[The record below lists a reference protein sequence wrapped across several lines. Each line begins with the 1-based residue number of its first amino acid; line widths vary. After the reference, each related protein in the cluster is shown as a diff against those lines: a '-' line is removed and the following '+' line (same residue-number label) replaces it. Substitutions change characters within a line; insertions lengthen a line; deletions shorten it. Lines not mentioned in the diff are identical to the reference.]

1 LRQWPSL
8 PEEVAPHSEELVRM
22 MERESTVFV
31 VDDDS
36 DLRESLGWLFESAG
50 LRVKSYSTAQE
61 FLADYKTE
69 DPGCLLL
76 DVRMPGLSGLD
87 LQEELRRRG
96 VPPPIIIMTG
106 HARVPMAVRALKS
119 GAIDFIRKPF
129 SDQSLLERVR
139 QAIDLDRRT
148 RQMRMECTKFAA
160 LLADLTPRER
170 EVMNLVIAGKP
181 NKIIA
186 ADLGISPKTVE
197 IHRGRVMEKMQVGSV
212 AELVR
217 LDSLCRTHYPEGIH
231 SSD

>member
-1 LRQWPSL
+1 MN
-8 PEEVAPHSEELVRM
+8 EA
-22 MERESTVFV
+22 ESTVFV
-31 VDDDS
+31 VDDDA

-50 LRVKSYSTAQE
+50 LRFKSYSTAQE
-61 FLADYKTE
+61 FLTDYKPE
-69 DPGCLLL
+69 EPGCLLL

-106 HARVPMAVRALKS
+106 HARVPMAVRALKG
-119 GAIDFIRKPF
+119 GAIDFIQKPF
-129 SDQSLLERVR
+129 SDQSMLERIR

-148 RQMRMECTKFAA
+148 RQVRTEAAKFAA
-160 LLADLTPRER
+160 LLTHLTPRER
-170 EVMNLVIAGKP
+170 EVMGLVIAGKP

-197 IHRGRVMEKMQVGSV
+197 IHRGRVMEKMQVESV

-217 LDSLCRTHYPEGIH
+217 LDLLYRANRAEGVD
-231 SSD
+231 SE

>member
-1 LRQWPSL
+1 MK
-8 PEEVAPHSEELVRM
+8 EA
-22 MERESTVFV
+22 ESTVFV
-31 VDDDS
+31 VDDDA

-61 FLADYKTE
+61 FLTDYKPE
-69 DPGCLLL
+69 EPGCLLL

-87 LQEELRRRG
+87 LQEELRRHG

-106 HARVPMAVRALKS
+106 HARVPMAVRALKG

-129 SDQSLLERVR
+129 SDQSLLERIR

-148 RQMRMECTKFAA
+148 RQVRMECTKFAA
-160 LLADLTPRER
+160 LLTSLTPRER
-170 EVMNLVIAGKP
+170 EVMDLVIAGKP

-197 IHRGRVMEKMQVGSV
+197 IHRGRVMEKMQVESV

-217 LDSLCRTHYPEGIH
+217 LDLLWKANGAEGVD
-231 SSD
+231 SQ

>member
-1 LRQWPSL
+1 
-8 PEEVAPHSEELVRM
+8 M
-22 MERESTVFV
+22 MEAESTVFV
-31 VDDDS
+31 VDDDA
-36 DLRESLGWLFESAG
+36 DLRESVGWLLESDG

-61 FLADYKTE
+61 FLTDYKPE
-69 DPGCLLL
+69 EPGCLLL

-106 HARVPMAVRALKS
+106 HARVPIAVRALKG

-129 SDQSLLERVR
+129 SDQALLERIR

-148 RQMRMECTKFAA
+148 RQVRMECTKFAA
-160 LLADLTPRER
+160 LLTYLTPRER
-170 EVMNLVIAGKP
+170 EVMDLVIAGKP

-197 IHRGRVMEKMQVGSV
+197 IHRGRVMEKMQVESV

-217 LDSLCRTHYPEGIH
+217 LDLLWKASGAEGVD
-231 SSD
+231 SE

>member
-1 LRQWPSL
+1 
-8 PEEVAPHSEELVRM
+8 M
-22 MERESTVFV
+22 MEAEATVFV
-31 VDDDS
+31 VDDDA
-36 DLRESLGWLFESAG
+36 DLRESLGWLLESAG

-61 FLADYKTE
+61 FLTDYKSE
-69 DPGCLLL
+69 EPGCLLL

-106 HARVPMAVRALKS
+106 HAKVPMAVRALKG

-129 SDQSLLERVR
+129 RDQALLERIR

-148 RQMRMECTKFAA
+148 RQVRMECTKFAA
-160 LLADLTPRER
+160 LLTDLTPRER
-170 EVMNLVIAGKP
+170 EVMDLVIAGKP

-197 IHRGRVMEKMQVGSV
+197 IHRGRVMEKMQVESV

-217 LDSLCRTHYPEGIH
+217 LDLLWKANGAEGVD
-231 SSD
+231 SE

>member
-1 LRQWPSL
+1 MN
-8 PEEVAPHSEELVRM
+8 EA
-22 MERESTVFV
+22 ESTVFV
-31 VDDDS
+31 VDDDA
-36 DLRESLGWLFESAG
+36 DLRESLGWLFQSAG

-61 FLADYKTE
+61 FLTDYKPE
-69 DPGCLLL
+69 EPGCLLL

-106 HARVPMAVRALKS
+106 HARVPMAVRALKG
-119 GAIDFIRKPF
+119 GAIDFIQKPF
-129 SDQSLLERVR
+129 SDQSLLERIR

-148 RQMRMECTKFAA
+148 RQVRTEAAKFAA
-160 LLADLTPRER
+160 LLTHLTPRER
-170 EVMNLVIAGKP
+170 EVMGLVIAGKP

-197 IHRGRVMEKMQVGSV
+197 IHRGRVMEKMQVESV

-217 LDSLCRTHYPEGIH
+217 LDLLYRATRAEGVD
-231 SSD
+231 SE

>member
-1 LRQWPSL
+1 
-8 PEEVAPHSEELVRM
+8 M
-22 MERESTVFV
+22 TERESTVFV

-96 VPPPIIIMTG
+96 LPPPIIIMTG
-106 HARVPMAVRALKS
+106 HAKVPMAVRALKG

-129 SDQSLLERVR
+129 SDQILLERIR
-139 QAIDLDRRT
+139 KAIDLDRRT
-148 RQMRMECTKFAA
+148 RKVRIECAKFAA

-170 EVMNLVIAGKP
+170 QVMELVISGKP

-217 LDSLCRTHYPEGIH
+217 LDLLYRTHYAAGV
-231 SSD
+231 SSSE

>member
-1 LRQWPSL
+1 
-8 PEEVAPHSEELVRM
+8 M
-22 MERESTVFV
+22 MEPESTVFV
-31 VDDDS
+31 VDDDA
-36 DLRESLGWLFESAG
+36 DLRESVGWLLESAG

-61 FLADYKTE
+61 FLNRYE
-69 DPGCLLL
+69 PEEPGCLLL

-106 HARVPMAVRALKS
+106 HARVPMAVRALKD
-119 GAIDFIRKPF
+119 GAIDFIQKPF
-129 SDQSLLERVR
+129 SDQSLLERIR

-148 RQMRMECTKFAA
+148 RQMRVECTKFAA
-160 LLADLTPRER
+160 LLDHLTPRER

-186 ADLGISPKTVE
+186 ADLGISSKTVE
-197 IHRGRVMEKMQVGSV
+197 IHRGRVMEKMQVESV

-217 LDSLCRTHYPEGIH
+217 LDLLWKANGAAGAGSK
-231 SSD
+231 

>member
-1 LRQWPSL
+1 MK
-8 PEEVAPHSEELVRM
+8 EA
-22 MERESTVFV
+22 ESTVFV
-31 VDDDS
+31 VDDDA

-50 LRVKSYSTAQE
+50 LRFKSYSTAQE
-61 FLADYKTE
+61 FLTDYKPE
-69 DPGCLLL
+69 EPGCLLL

-106 HARVPMAVRALKS
+106 HARVPMAVRALKG
-119 GAIDFIRKPF
+119 GAIDFIQKPF
-129 SDQSLLERVR
+129 SDQSLLERIR

-148 RQMRMECTKFAA
+148 RQVRMEAAKFAA
-160 LLADLTPRER
+160 LLTYLTPRER
-170 EVMNLVIAGKP
+170 EVMDLVIAGKP

-197 IHRGRVMEKMQVGSV
+197 IHRGRVMEKMQVESV

-217 LDSLCRTHYPEGIH
+217 LDLLCRANQADGVDSE
-231 SSD
+231 

>member
-1 LRQWPSL
+1 MK
-8 PEEVAPHSEELVRM
+8 EA
-22 MERESTVFV
+22 ESTVFV
-31 VDDDS
+31 VDDDA

-50 LRVKSYSTAQE
+50 LRFKSYSTAQE
-61 FLADYKTE
+61 FLTDYKPE
-69 DPGCLLL
+69 EPGCLLL

-106 HARVPMAVRALKS
+106 HARVPMAVRALKG
-119 GAIDFIRKPF
+119 GAIDFIQKPF
-129 SDQSLLERVR
+129 SDQSLLERIR

-148 RQMRMECTKFAA
+148 RQARTEAAKFAA
-160 LLADLTPRER
+160 LLTYLTPRER
-170 EVMNLVIAGKP
+170 EVMDLVIAGKP

-197 IHRGRVMEKMQVGSV
+197 IHRGRVMEKMQVESV

-217 LDSLCRTHYPEGIH
+217 LDLLCRANRAE
-231 SSD
+231 SDSE

>member
-1 LRQWPSL
+1 MN
-8 PEEVAPHSEELVRM
+8 EA
-22 MERESTVFV
+22 ESTVFV
-31 VDDDS
+31 VDDDA

-50 LRVKSYSTAQE
+50 LRFKSYSTAQE
-61 FLADYKTE
+61 FLTDYKPE
-69 DPGCLLL
+69 EPGCLLL

-106 HARVPMAVRALKS
+106 HARVPMAVRALKG
-119 GAIDFIRKPF
+119 GAIDFIQKPF
-129 SDQSLLERVR
+129 SDQSLLERIR

-148 RQMRMECTKFAA
+148 RQVRMEAAKFAA
-160 LLADLTPRER
+160 LLTYLTPRER
-170 EVMNLVIAGKP
+170 EVMDLVIEGKQ

-197 IHRGRVMEKMQVGSV
+197 IHRGRVMEKMQVESV

-217 LDSLCRTHYPEGIH
+217 LDLLCRANQADGVDSE
-231 SSD
+231 

>member
-1 LRQWPSL
+1 
-8 PEEVAPHSEELVRM
+8 M

-87 LQEELRRRG
+87 LQEELKRRG

-106 HARVPMAVRALKS
+106 HARVPMAVRAFKG

-129 SDQSLLERVR
+129 SDQSLLERIR
-139 QAIDLDRRT
+139 WAIDLDRRT
-148 RQMRMECTKFAA
+148 REVRIECAKFAA

-170 EVMNLVIAGKP
+170 EVMNLVISGKP

-197 IHRGRVMEKMQVGSV
+197 IHRGRVMEKMQVDSV

-217 LDSLCRTHYPEGIH
+217 LDLLWRTHYAAGVR